1 MGMAGSV
8 GFYGTF
14 CQFSFHNN
22 PAVSICIMK
31 ERWCTALKD
40 YFHSGSFKLL
50 IAVVFILFGIM
61 LYSSGANG
69 SIFSDVLGFISAPM
83 QRVSSVVT
91 NNAAVAAQSVTRS
104 NDELSAENAALKKQ
118 IEELNKKLV
127 NYYTYQQENAQLKKF
142 LELKNENPDFKPVSA
157 AVIGRDPNDLFSNF
171 QIDKGTYSG
180 VKINDPVIT
189 DGGVVGWISS
199 VSPSYSRVTTILS
212 PDTQI
217 SAIDKVNRDSG
228 VISSS
233 IKLAD
238 RGVVKLGY
246 LTADTTVKEGDLIVT
261 NGLGGVY
268 PRDLPIGTVTKVAN
282 EEYDVSLYAEVKP
295 FADVKTVRD
304 VMVITSF
311 RGQGQVLEDPSST
324 ASAASSGAN

>member
-1 MGMAGSV
+1 M
-8 GFYGTF
+8 
-14 CQFSFHNN
+14 
-22 PAVSICIMK
+22 
-31 ERWCTALKD
+31 KD
-40 YFHSGSFKLL
+40 YFHSSSFKLL
-50 IAVVFILFGIM
+50 IAVVFILFGLM
-61 LYSSGANG
+61 LYSSGTGG
-69 SIFSDVLGFISAPM
+69 SVFSDVLGFVSAPM
-83 QRVSSVVT
+83 QKVSSVVT
-91 NNAAVAAQSVTRS
+91 NNAAVAAQSATRS

-118 IEELNKKLV
+118 IEELNKRLV

-142 LELKNENPDFKPVSA
+142 LELKSENPDFKPVSA

-180 VKINDPVIT
+180 VKVNDPVIT
-189 DGGVVGWISS
+189 DGGVVGWVSS

-212 PDTQI
+212 PDTRI

-233 IKLAD
+233 IRLAD

-246 LTADTTVKEGDLIVT
+246 LTAGTTVKAGDLIVT

-268 PRDLPIGTVTKVAN
+268 PRDLPIGTVNKVAN

-295 FADVKTVRD
+295 FVDVKTVRD

-311 RGQGQVLEDPSST
+311 RGQGQVLADSSSSA
-324 ASAASSGAN
+324 ASAASSGAK